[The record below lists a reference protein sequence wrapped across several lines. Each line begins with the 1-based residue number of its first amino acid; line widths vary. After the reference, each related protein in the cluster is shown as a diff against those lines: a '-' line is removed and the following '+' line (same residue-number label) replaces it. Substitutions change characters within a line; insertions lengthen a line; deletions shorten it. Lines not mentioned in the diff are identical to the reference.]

1 MMMATREHDCVLC
14 ATTTGLDSTITCFGA
29 VIQCIKGVMGLQK
42 VWGAGNCE
50 RVGIL
55 EIDKHVWAERMRVQ
69 ASYQR
74 RCLAVIVNYT
84 HNFN

>member
-1 MMMATREHDCVLC
+1 MMMAARAHDCVLC
-14 ATTTGLDSTITCFGA
+14 ATTTELARTITCYGA

-55 EIDKHVWAERMRVQ
+55 EIEKNVWAERMGVH
-69 ASYQR
+69 AS
-74 RCLAVIVNYT
+74 
-84 HNFN
+84 H